1 MPVVLVPTA
10 YRGPTHGESRIE
22 VTGPTLGACLDEI
35 EARHPGFRDLVVDAR
50 SAGLH
55 RFVKLF
61 LNGEELG
68 RGSEVLDT
76 PVSSRDEIEVLAAI
90 AGG

>member
-1 MPVVLVPTA
+1 MSVVLIPTA
-10 YRGPTHGESRIE
+10 YRGPTRGESRIE
-22 VTGPTLGACLDEI
+22 VSGSTLGACLDEI
-35 EARHPGFRDLVVDAR
+35 EAGYPGFRELVVDAR
-50 SAGLH
+50 GGLH

-68 RGSEVLDT
+68 RGSEVFDL
-76 PVSSRDEIEVLAAI
+76 PVSADDEIEVLAAI

>member
-22 VTGPTLGACLDEI
+22 VSGSTLIACFEEI
-35 EARHPGFRDLVVDAR
+35 EARHPGFRELVVDPQ
-50 SAGLH
+50 SGGLH

-68 RGSEVLDT
+68 RGSEVLET
-76 PVSSRDEIEVLAAI
+76 PVSGRDEIEVLAAI